1 MSKHGGRE
9 KFVPRADP
17 SSYYG
22 RPILKPPAWDWRIPA
37 YLFAGGLS
45 AGSTLLST
53 GADLTGRPLLRRRGR
68 IAALAALGASTYFL
82 VSDLGRPERFHHM
95 LRVVKPTSPM
105 SVGTWIIAAYSPGIG
120 LAAVSELLPAR
131 WRGSLL
137 GRVLRRSAR
146 PAAISSAAVAPA
158 LASYTAVLLS
168 QTSVPAWNT
177 AHPYL
182 PFIFT
187 GSAAAASGG
196 LGMVMV
202 PVAEAG
208 PARTFAAAGAAAELV
223 ASKIMEPRLGLVG
236 ETYETGSAHR
246 FRRWSEYL
254 TVAGLVG
261 TLAARRSRA
270 AGVASGLALMTGSV
284 LQRLGVFDAGVAST
298 RDPRYVVTPQ
308 RERLAARTG
317 PPADGQGSRGSA
329 VSSRSVRASQG
340 TGWA

>member
-1 MSKHGGRE
+1 MSKHGKRE
-9 KFVPRADP
+9 KFVPRNDP

-53 GADLTGRPLLRRRGR
+53 GADLTDRPLLRRRGR
-68 IAALAALGASTYFL
+68 VAAVAALGASTYFL
-82 VSDLGRPERFHHM
+82 VSDLGRPLRFHHM

-120 LAAVSELLPAR
+120 LAAVSELLPSR
-131 WRGSLL
+131 WKPTLAGRAL
-137 GRVLRRSAR
+137 GWLAR
-146 PAAISSAAVAPA
+146 PAGMSSSLLAPA

-187 GSAAAASGG
+187 GSAAASSGG
-196 LGMVMV
+196 LGMVMA

-223 ASKIMEPRLGLVG
+223 ASRIMEHRLGMVG
-236 ETYETGSAHR
+236 EAYETGTPHR
-246 FRRWSEYL
+246 LRKWSEYL
-254 TVAGLVG
+254 TAAGLVG
-261 TLAARRSRA
+261 TLAARRSRTA
-270 AGVASGLALMTGSV
+270 AVASGLALMAGSV
-284 LQRLGVFDAGVAST
+284 LQRFGVFEAGVVST
-298 RDPRYVVTPQ
+298 RDPRYVVEPQ
-308 RERLAARTG
+308 REQLAAAT
-317 PPADGQGSRGSA
+317 QS
-329 VSSRSVRASQG
+329 
-340 TGWA
+340 

>member
-1 MSKHGGRE
+1 VSGRKHGKRE
-9 KFVPRADP
+9 KFVPRNDP

-53 GADLTGRPLLRRRGR
+53 GADLTGRPLLRRRAR
-68 IAALAALGASTYFL
+68 VAAVAALGASTYFL
-82 VSDLGRPERFHHM
+82 VSDLGRPLRFHHM

-131 WRGSLL
+131 WQPSVA
-137 GRVLRRSAR
+137 GRAMRRLAR
-146 PAAISSAAVAPA
+146 PAAMSSAAIAPA
-158 LASYTAVLLS
+158 LASYTAILLS
-168 QTSVPAWNT
+168 QTAVPAWNA

-187 GSAAAASGG
+187 GSAAASSGG
-196 LGMVMV
+196 LGMVLA

-208 PARTFAAAGAAAELV
+208 PARTFAATGAAAELV
-223 ASKIMEPRLGLVG
+223 ASKLMEHRLGMIG
-236 ETYETGSAHR
+236 EAYATGSAHR
-246 FRRWSEYL
+246 LRKWSEYL
-254 TVAGLVG
+254 TAAGLIG

-270 AGVASGLALMTGSV
+270 AGVVSGLALMAGSA
-284 LQRLGVFDAGVAST
+284 LQRFGVFEAGVAST

-308 RERLAARTG
+308 RERIAARSG
-317 PPADGQGSRGSA
+317 QPDSGRDGAARP
-329 VSSRSVRASQG
+329 VRRVDAG
-340 TGWA
+340 